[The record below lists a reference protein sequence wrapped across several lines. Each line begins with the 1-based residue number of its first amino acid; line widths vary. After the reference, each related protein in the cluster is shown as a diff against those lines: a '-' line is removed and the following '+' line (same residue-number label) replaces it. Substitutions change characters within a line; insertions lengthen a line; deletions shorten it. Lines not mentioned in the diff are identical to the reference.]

1 MEVFWNIALGA
12 AGVLVGL
19 VLVLLFL
26 MLIAPLYIPTGMFVN
41 KPAKDGPSGFHLFT
55 FIEPGKVKII
65 RRGER
70 VVRMVMDTEGKKF
83 ARKGDRQSEKYWEIV
98 KGVSEDPMTDINPL
112 LRWWARYVF
121 KITGAVFTG
130 IYPFQRVREYNL
142 ERTAISKQEGG
153 DVALGETV
161 VTDRES
167 ETNIVLEV
175 KDDFS
180 DHYRLRMFLYPM
192 HIKGA
197 ETKDKVPLDILG
209 VAEMYVINPHK
220 AAFGTDRWDQA
231 VVNTTTD
238 ALNTV
243 TKRLTVDQILTAET
257 EEEAQRISK
266 AVTDIKKDT
275 KIFGIQIVGFKV
287 LEINPDLPDDELKQ
301 LRAEAMAIQQGKA
314 TVIDGKKRAEAQEAL
329 NMANQVGNLAASV
342 ETMKTEGLVRA
353 AKAAGEGGGT
363 VILMSGANSQV
374 DPTQAAILAELQ
386 KSNKPK
392 E

>member
-1 MEVFWNIALGA
+1 MEVLFGIAMGV

-19 VLVLLFL
+19 ALVLLFL
-26 MLIAPLYIPTGMFVN
+26 MLIAPLYIPSGMFVN
-41 KPAKDGPSGFHLFT
+41 NPTKEDRSGFHLFT

-65 RRGER
+65 TRGER
-70 VVRMVMDTEGKKF
+70 IIRMVMDTDGKKF
-83 ARKGDRQSEKYWEIV
+83 ARKGSPQGEKYWEIV
-98 KGVSEDPMTDINPL
+98 KGESEDPMTDINPL

-121 KITGAVFTG
+121 KFTGAVFTG
-130 IYPFQRVREYNL
+130 IYPFQRVREYKL

-167 ETNIVLEV
+167 DTNIVLEV
-175 KDDFS
+175 KDDYS

-209 VAEMYVINPHK
+209 VAEMYVVNPHK

-243 TKRLTVDQILTAET
+243 TKTLTVDQILTAEN
-257 EEEAQRISK
+257 EEDAQKISK

-287 LEINPDLPDDELKQ
+287 LEINPDLPDDELKK
-301 LRAEAMAIQQGKA
+301 LRAEAMATQQGKA
-314 TVIDGKKRAEAQEAL
+314 TVIDGKTRAEAQEAL
-329 NMANQVGNLAASV
+329 NKANQVGDLAASV

-353 AKAAGEGGGT
+353 AKAAGEGGGN
-363 VILMSGANSQV
+363 VILMAGANNQA

-386 KSNKPK
+386 KLNKAK
-392 E
+392 V